1 MPSLVCRT
9 PRQMSRTATCK
20 YGGYTL
26 HEPSDQIRARQ
37 LTASLDDGVVA
48 YAPLVRHLFARRE
61 NILKVCQH
69 RRHSRASA
77 RSTTRARTPCASV
90 KSWVD
95 RLDADIRAVHAHAQ
109 GVPRYRRPPF
119 RLATVT
125 FDPELHDLSSAA
137 DTRTARRA
145 RASVYIDEVVD
156 WYRARLRDYEYCAF
170 SDPTL
175 RGVAR
180 RYVRVERMAKRGR
193 VAVVFP
199 VPADADE
206 DDVRVERACIV
217 NPDDGGNH
225 PMTLFVRRDNGV
237 HTQVLVGTRLPASS
251 ARKSATGKNRSSE
264 RGVRSRRK

>member
-199 VPADADE
+199 GAGGRGRGRRPRRA
-206 DDVRVERACIV
+206 RVHRQPGRRWQP
-217 NPDDGGNH
+217 PDDAIRPTRQRRAHAGAGRH
-225 PMTLFVRRDNGV
+225 TPSCLVRAEKRDR
-237 HTQVLVGTRLPASS
+237 QESQQ
-251 ARKSATGKNRSSE
+251 
-264 RGVRSRRK
+264 